1 MTPEDF
7 FKKVPFAEADE
18 HTHQSALF
26 CWAANNFVNDE
37 RLRMLFAIANG
48 GERNRIVAA
57 RLSAEGVRSGVPDIY
72 LPVPAYKFEKGPY
85 DVTGYMSVIDVY
97 HGLFIEMKRPSE
109 RYKAKA
115 PKDKWDTGGVKDN
128 QKIWLTRLEQQGYKC
143 VVCYSWY
150 EAANE
155 IKFYLTGKGLDD
167 VHG

>member
-18 HTHQSALF
+18 HTHQAALF

-57 RLSAEGVRSGVPDIY
+57 RLAAEGVRSGVPDICMPVPIDRRDYYIAGGMY
-72 LPVPAYKFEKGPY
+72 LPGAYN
-85 DVTGYMSVIDVY
+85 
-97 HGLFIEMKRPSE
+97 GLFIEMKRPSE
-109 RYKAKA
+109 RYKAKT

-155 IKFYLTGKGLDD
+155 IKFYLTGKGLEDA
-167 VHG
+167 HS